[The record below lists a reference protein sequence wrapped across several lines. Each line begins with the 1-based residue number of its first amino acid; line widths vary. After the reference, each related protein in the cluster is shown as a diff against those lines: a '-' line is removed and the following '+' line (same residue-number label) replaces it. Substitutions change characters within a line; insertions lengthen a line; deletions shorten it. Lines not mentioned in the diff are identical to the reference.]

1 VADLSPALL
10 ECGVSV
16 AALRGQSV
24 LGDRHVIQ
32 PFDGGMVVAVI
43 DGLGHGEE
51 AAAAASQAARAVE
64 RHARESVIEIIR
76 ACHDAGRHT
85 RGVVM
90 SVASFSA
97 ADQTMVWTGVGNVEG
112 LLLRSDS
119 TASPASEM
127 LMLRGGVVGHN
138 LPPLTA
144 GIIPVT
150 RGDTLIFATDGVG
163 IGFSRG
169 LHPNEHP
176 QRMSDRIL
184 ATYATRAD
192 DALVVTARYSG

>member
-1 VADLSPALL
+1 MADLTRTLL

-16 AALRGQSV
+16 AALHGQRV
-24 LGDRHVIQ
+24 LGDRPVVQ
-32 PFDGGMVVAVI
+32 SFDGGMLVAVI
-43 DGLGHGEE
+43 DGLGHGQE
-51 AAAAASQAARAVE
+51 AAAAASEAARTVE
-64 RHARESVIEIIR
+64 SHAHAPVIEILQ
-76 ACHDAGRHT
+76 ACHAAVRHT

-90 SVASFSA
+90 SVASFNA

-119 TASPASEM
+119 TASPSSEM
-127 LMLRGGVVGHN
+127 LMLRGGVVGHH
-138 LPPLTA
+138 LPSLA
-144 GIIPVT
+144 AAIIPVT

-169 LHPNEHP
+169 LHSNEHP

-192 DALVVTARYSG
+192 DALVVTARFCG